1 VKVVLD
7 SNIYVSAFLFDRD
20 PERII
25 DFGIAGKFKLY
36 SSLYI
41 IEEVKRVLHEKLGT
55 SERFA
60 VLSGKRIE
68 RYSSVIPIRGGL
80 GLNDPTPIDP
90 KDGPVIKTCLA
101 SKADV
106 LVTGDKELSSLNVR
120 GTVILGPTM
129 FLRHLTAQGVI

>member
-1 VKVVLD
+1 MKVVLD

-20 PERII
+20 PERIVNL
-25 DFGIAGKFKLY
+25 GIASRFKVY

-60 VLSGKRIE
+60 IISAKRIE
-68 RYSSVIPIRGGL
+68 RYSSVIPIRGNL
-80 GLNDPTPIDP
+80 GLNDPIPIDP

-106 LVTGDKELSSLNVR
+106 LVTGDKELSSLKVR
-120 GTVILGPTM
+120 GMLILGPAT
-129 FLRHLTAQGVI
+129 FLRHLTAQGII